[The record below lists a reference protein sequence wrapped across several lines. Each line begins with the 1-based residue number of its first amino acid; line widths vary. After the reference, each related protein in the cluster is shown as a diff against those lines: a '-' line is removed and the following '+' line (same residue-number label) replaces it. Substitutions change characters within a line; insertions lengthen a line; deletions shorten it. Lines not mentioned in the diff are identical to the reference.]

1 MAPAAPLP
9 RLITSIP
16 PGPRQNKRTL
26 LVARAPWWPSPGSG
40 ALLLKF
46 GGQRPALSREPRDRP
61 VAETVITESR
71 THPARG
77 LAPALD
83 LCAAGPPARAGPGP
97 HADVDAGADAQA
109 SGPWPINRRATA
121 MPSRRGPS
129 PCRPST
135 PETKREDVQEDRGCA
150 AAAGAARAR
159 GAEGGAETLVLQG
172 DPDAGRRTH
181 PAVPR
186 GEGRRGTAGGR
197 ARSFPRPSGRRP
209 PTRRRSCM
217 PIKWCRGCS
226 CNPSIVTS
234 RAPCG

>member
-26 LVARAPWWPSPGSG
+26 LVLGTVRGPCRARGHCPQVWRPAARAQSR
-40 ALLLKF
+40 AT
-46 GGQRPALSREPRDRP
+46 RPACGRDGDHREPHD
-61 VAETVITESR
+61 
-71 THPARG
+71 PARG
-77 LAPALD
+77 LAAALD

-97 HADVDAGADAQA
+97 HADGAAGADAGRPACLLSAVEQWLCRA
-109 SGPWPINRRATA
+109 AADGARDRPRR
-121 MPSRRGPS
+121 PRR
-129 PCRPST
+129 
-135 PETKREDVQEDRGCA
+135 KREDVQEDRGGA
-150 AAAGAARAR
+150 AATGAARDR
-159 GAEGGAETLVLQG
+159 HDEGGAQALVLQG
-172 DPDAGRRTH
+172 DPDAGRHPH

-186 GEGRRGTAGGR
+186 GEGRRRDADGR

-209 PTRRRSCM
+209 PTRRRCCM

-234 RAPCG
+234 LAPCG